1 MALWSGQGAEGSARC
16 CLPGSPTGRAGR
28 KEPAAAGKN
37 LPCPS
42 DAFSLAGGRWQYLG
56 TWGSHGGVAQMAHGV
71 SIPAFPQPATQPCL
85 SGGLLVLLSSEGG
98 RRCWAGALHVY
109 QHVCFLCQ
117 GCTAWLRCQQKAF
130 SERFLEGRCD
140 EQFKAQAD
148 RINQARPVAALGRR
162 WISPCGSDD
171 IVLLNIPRFSH
182 PQARFM

>member
-1 MALWSGQGAEGSARC
+1 MRGAAFQAAPQGEREGKNQQLLEKTFPAPQTPFLSPEGAGSTSARGEATGG
-16 CLPGSPTGRAGR
+16 LPKWHTVFPSLLFPS
-28 KEPAAAGKN
+28 
-37 LPCPS
+37 LPPC
-42 DAFSLAGGRWQYLG
+42 
-56 TWGSHGGVAQMAHGV
+56 
-71 SIPAFPQPATQPCL
+71 QPCL